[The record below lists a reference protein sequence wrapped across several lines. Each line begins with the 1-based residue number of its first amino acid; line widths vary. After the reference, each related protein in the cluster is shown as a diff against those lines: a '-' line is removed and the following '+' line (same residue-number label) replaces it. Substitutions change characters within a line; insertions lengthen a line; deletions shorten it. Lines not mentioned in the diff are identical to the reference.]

1 MLGLLATPFLSD
13 LAAMAAE
20 NELRKPRAKRR
31 RRPTRPNI
39 HVTIFQ
45 NLVPAP
51 EVVPEPRVELEP
63 ARHDLFDEPLVST
76 EWIERRSRRLDEFEQ
91 ELRQRAAELDRRELE
106 LEEKEARLE
115 ADVYLREDALEDRE
129 RKLSDLERR
138 LGKREDEIGSY
149 VARLQG
155 GFLR

>member
-1 MLGLLATPFLSD
+1 
-13 LAAMAAE
+13 MAAE
-20 NELRKPRAKRR
+20 NDPRTSRAKRR

-39 HVTIFQ
+39 HINIFQ
-45 NLVPAP
+45 NLVPPP
-51 EVVPEPRVELEP
+51 EVIPEPKVELGP
-63 ARHDLFDEPLVST
+63 AHDDLFDEPLVST
-76 EWIERRSRRLDEFEQ
+76 EWIERRNRRLDAFEQ
-91 ELRQRAAELDRRELE
+91 ELRERAGELDRREAE

-115 ADVYLREDALEDRE
+115 ADVYLREDALEERE

-155 GFLR
+155 GFGR